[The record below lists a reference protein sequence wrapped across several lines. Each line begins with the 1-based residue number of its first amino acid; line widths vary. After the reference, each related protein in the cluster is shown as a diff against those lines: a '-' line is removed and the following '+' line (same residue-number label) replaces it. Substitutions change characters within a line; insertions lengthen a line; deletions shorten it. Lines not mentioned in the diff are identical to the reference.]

1 MKGIS
6 LVKINTIA
14 IIGTG
19 DMGHSVG
26 RALIKEGFR
35 VITALIGRS
44 ERSCKLARLG
54 GLEDVGSLE
63 NLIKGSDLFLSIMPP
78 DEALRFASL
87 SCNIIDESGSKT
99 LYADFNA
106 IAPSTS
112 KKIEELFSK
121 VGLPFIDGSIIGPPP
136 GKNIITRMYSSG
148 AESKTLQSLSG
159 PNLQFLS
166 LGSEIGRA
174 SALKMCYAALTKG
187 TMALDLAA
195 LLAGKKMGVYDE
207 LKTEFINSQE
217 AAYGRMEARLP
228 WLSTDAGRWSGEMD
242 EIACSFEAVGLPA
255 GFHLAASDIYRRLAN
270 TSLAQE
276 KPENK
281 DKSRTLDQVLD
292 IFQYE
297 LFSSTNVSD

>member
-1 MKGIS
+1 MS
-6 LVKINTIA
+6 INTIA
-14 IIGTG
+14 IMGTG
-19 DMGHSVG
+19 DMGHAVG

-44 ERSCKLARLG
+44 ERSCKLAKLG

-63 NLIKGSDLFLSIMPP
+63 NLIKESDLFLSIMPP
-78 DEALRFASL
+78 HEALRFASL
-87 SCNIIDESGSKT
+87 SCNIIDKTGSKT
-99 LYADFNA
+99 VYADFNA
-106 IAPSTS
+106 IAPGTS
-112 KKIEELFSK
+112 KEIGGVFNKS
-121 VGLPFIDGSIIGPPP
+121 GLAFIDGSIIGPPP

-148 AESKTLQSLSG
+148 YESETLLSLSG
-159 PNLQFLS
+159 PNLNFVS

-195 LLAGKKMGVYDE
+195 LLAGKKMGVYEE

-217 AAYGRMEARLP
+217 AAYGRMESRLP

-242 EIACSFEAVGLPA
+242 EIALSFDSVGLPG
-255 GFHLAASDIYRRLAN
+255 GFHRAAADIYRRLSEA
-270 TSLAQE
+270 SLAQE

-281 DKSRTLDQVLD
+281 DKSRTLDEALE

-297 LFSSTNVSD
+297 LFSSPNISN